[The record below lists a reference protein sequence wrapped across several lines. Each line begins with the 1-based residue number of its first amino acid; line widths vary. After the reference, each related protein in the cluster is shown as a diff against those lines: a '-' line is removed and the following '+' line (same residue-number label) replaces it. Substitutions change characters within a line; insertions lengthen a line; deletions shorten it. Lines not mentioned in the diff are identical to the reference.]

1 MFIFPIRTDRRLH
14 HLPWVNIGLIV
25 LNVLVFFL
33 VDQKTN
39 RLAFSEYLLNPAQ
52 PSLFQ
57 FISYQFLHSG
67 IMHLAG
73 NMLFL
78 YVFGNSVED
87 RLGKV
92 GYLCFYLA
100 GGVCAG
106 LGHVLVEDSPV
117 LGASG
122 SVSAVTGAYLALFP
136 MSNVTLFYFVFV
148 MLGTWEVSGWV
159 LILAQVAEN
168 LFLQLTN
175 PVGVAYL
182 AHLSGYAFGFLTGA
196 GLLLTRLLP
205 REPYDVVALVQ
216 HYRRRLEFRRAVRE
230 GMRPWE
236 SDHAATPPPS
246 ISASTPVDPQAERLM
261 SMRTEVL
268 RAVDTDLTRA
278 ADLYGKLLEADARQV
293 FPRQLQLDLANHF
306 VALGRHET
314 AARAYELY
322 LNTYRSDPRREE
334 VELMLGL
341 LYARYLD
348 RRQRAR
354 ELLTAALPRLQSS
367 EQRSLAEN
375 VLTEISA

>member
-14 HLPWVNIGLIV
+14 QLPWVNIGLIV
-25 LNVLVFFL
+25 ANVLVFFL
-33 VDQKTN
+33 TDRSSH
-39 RLAFSEYLLNPAQ
+39 RLAMSEYMLQPAQ

-67 IMHLAG
+67 PTHLLG

-92 GYLCFYLA
+92 GYLAFYLA

-122 SVSAVTGAYLALFP
+122 SVAAVTGAYLALFP
-136 MSNVTLFYFVFV
+136 RSSVTLFYFAF
-148 MLGTWEVSGWV
+148 V
-159 LILAQVAEN
+159 LIGTFEVAGWMLIVLQVAEN
-168 LFLQLTN
+168 LFFQLLGTG
-175 PVGVAYL
+175 GVAYL
-182 AHLSGYAFGFLTGA
+182 AHLSGYAFGFLVGA
-196 GLLLTRLLP
+196 GLLLVKLLP
-205 REPYDVVALVQ
+205 REPYDIIALVQ
-216 HYRRRLEFRRAVRE
+216 QHRRRIAFNQVVRE
-230 GMRPWE
+230 GYQPWE
-236 SDHAATPPPS
+236 SGQPGAPPPRVAAT
-246 ISASTPVDPQAERLM
+246 TPTDPEAERVM
-261 SMRTEVL
+261 TMRAEVL
-268 RAVDTDLTRA
+268 RAVAPDLTPA
-278 ADLYGKLLEADARQV
+278 AELYARLLEADPRQV
-293 FPRQLQLDLANHF
+293 FPRQLQLDLANQF
-306 VALGRHET
+306 VGMGRHET

-322 LNTYRSDPRREE
+322 LNTYRNDPQHEE
-334 VELMLGL
+334 VELLLGL

-367 EQRSLAEN
+367 EQRSLAQS
-375 VLTEISA
+375 VLAEISA